1 MRILTMHIH
10 TGFDALTER
19 RALFANARWLAPTLV
34 TLLTIAMTIAFTVSL
49 ADSL

>member
-1 MRILTMHIH
+1 MHIN

-19 RALFANARWLAPTLV
+19 RATFANARWLAPTLV

>member
-1 MRILTMHIH
+1 MHID
-10 TGFDALTER
+10 TGFDSVAAR
-19 RALFANARWLAPTLV
+19 RVTIATARWLAPTLV